1 MITTVQARTEPATER
16 IRLQR
21 REAVPVTSS
30 WHQDG
35 ELLRGQVAFSTDCQV
50 ESVTVTRRTETRKP
64 NPVAK
69 VAPTLA
75 IVGGAAL
82 AALGV
87 GAMAASRHKHH
98 EVVCGNGEDPP
109 RDGDRC
115 SSEAGAWVELG
126 AYTAALGVLLGAG
139 GVAAWPSSKSH
150 SSELPPVEAVTALP
164 DPHLCGSVASLAGA
178 EVVME
183 VPGGA
188 HWLGEVDADGSVRI
202 DLTQGPEPRPG
213 TLASFSFGKL
223 PPGAPVFVTP
233 GLKLGELVLGAPR
246 SAHVS
251 AFLRK
256 PLP

>member
-1 MITTVQARTEPATER
+1 MITTVQARTEPAAER

-21 REAVPVTSS
+21 PEAVPVTST
-30 WHQDG
+30 WHQEG
-35 ELLRGQVAFSTDCQV
+35 ELLRGQLAFSTDCQV

-82 AALGV
+82 AVLGV
-87 GAMAASRHKHH
+87 GAIAASRHKSH
-98 EVVCGNGEDPP
+98 EVICGDGENSPQE
-109 RDGDRC
+109 GDRC
-115 SSEAGAWVELG
+115 WTEAGTWVELG
-126 AYTAALGVLLGAG
+126 GYTTALGALLGAG

-150 SSELPPVEAVTALP
+150 SSELPPEEAVTARP
-164 DPHLCGSVASLAGA
+164 DPHLCGSVTSLAGA

-188 HWLGEVDADGSVRI
+188 RWLGEVDSDGSVRI

-223 PPGAPVFVTP
+223 PPGVPVFLTP
-233 GLKLGELVLGAPR
+233 GLKIGELVFSAPR